1 MRPPD
6 RRHALLAL
14 HEALGATPPRQI
26 TQEAYEGDPKHLRR
40 LARLGA
46 DDVPRPSDLWDY
58 TQDLLYTEIQG
69 DLFAYLL
76 PFCLEIWRED
86 LLGTNRGAGG
96 FVEQLYPVLANRD
109 VFRKYLTAAQIQ
121 AVSQF
126 MRESILEEID
136 NQRGLFY
143 EGMGSRPY
151 RWTTA
156 ISTYGVVLS
165 DISLLWDEWWRLA
178 TVGRAV
184 ATVQYVSC
192 LMYPGGENPVFA
204 AWTRERG
211 GGPPCLWEFGGH
223 LYTNRWL
230 EQNVRFLS
238 EVLNP
243 RNVSD
248 LLARAVTKLVGQ
260 PEHAM
265 AREIHSDLSLCQDT
279 LASRCTRLPEI
290 LETTQQAGVLLDWT
304 KK

>member
-1 MRPPD
+1 MRHSD
-6 RRHALLAL
+6 RPHTLTTLRS
-14 HEALGATPPRQI
+14 ALGSTPPLQI
-26 TQEAYEGDPKHLRR
+26 TQEAYEGNPSHLRR
-40 LARLGA
+40 LARSNPSNQ
-46 DDVPRPSDLWDY
+46 PRPSDLWEY

-86 LLGTNRGAGG
+86 LLGINRGVGG

-109 VFRKYLTAAQIQ
+109 VFRKYLTTAQTE

-136 NQRGLFY
+136 SQRGLFY

-151 RWTTA
+151 EWTTA
-156 ISTYGVVLS
+156 MTTYGVLLP
-165 DISLLWDEWWRLA
+165 DISRLWNDWWLLG

-192 LMYPGGENPVFA
+192 LMYPEGENPVFA

-230 EQNVRFLS
+230 EQNVEFLR
-238 EVLNP
+238 EVLTP
-243 RNVSD
+243 GNVTEV
-248 LLARAVTKLVGQ
+248 LARAVEKLVGL
-260 PEHAM
+260 PEHAK
-265 AREIHSDLSLCQDT
+265 AREIQSDLPLCGDT

-290 LETTQQAGVLLDWT
+290 LETTQQAGVLLDWS
-304 KK
+304 